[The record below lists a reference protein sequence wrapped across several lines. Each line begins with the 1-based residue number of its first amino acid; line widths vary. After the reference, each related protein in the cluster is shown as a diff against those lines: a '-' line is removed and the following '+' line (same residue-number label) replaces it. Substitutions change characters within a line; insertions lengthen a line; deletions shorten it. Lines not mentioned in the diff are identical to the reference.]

1 MAMDKTVVQNR
12 AHAAGVRLVRF
23 LYCDFSGV
31 TRGKTVHISQL
42 ARKLEEGV
50 GLTRAQMAMNLLET
64 LVPIPGMEPVG
75 EIRLVPD
82 PATFT
87 VLPWVQGN
95 ASMLCD
101 QLDHN
106 HEDWGACP
114 RSFLKRMVAHAA
126 AIGITVEASFENE
139 FYLAREVNGTFE
151 PFDHSPVYSAIGL
164 DLAAP
169 IMMAIVEALTEQ
181 GLIVEQA
188 INEYG
193 PGQQEISIQHAPAL
207 QAADNQMKLR
217 DTVRGVALQHGLLAS
232 FAPKP
237 FPQEIGS
244 GCHVHF
250 SLWEGEQRH
259 NLVYASDAPRNLSTL
274 GRQFIGGILTH
285 LPALAALTCPSYNS
299 YRRLQPQTWSAA
311 YACYGFDNREAA
323 VRVVSP
329 FWGREE
335 QTFNLELKT
344 VDASANPYLA
354 LGGIIA
360 AGLDGI
366 ARQLDPGEPIEHDP
380 ATLSASEREARG
392 IRRLPTTMGEALDA
406 LEQDTVL
413 MGAMGS
419 FMGSAYL
426 AVRRSEAAAF
436 AAADERFEIARHF
449 YRF

>member
-1 MAMDKTVVQNR
+1 MNKSAVQNR
-12 AHAAGVRLVRF
+12 AREAGVRLVRF

-31 TRGKTVHISQL
+31 TRGKTVHISQFG
-42 ARKLEEGV
+42 RKLDEGV

-82 PATFT
+82 PETFT
-87 VLPWVQGN
+87 VLPWVEHS
-95 ASMLCD
+95 ASILCD

-106 HEDWGACP
+106 REDWGACP
-114 RSFLKRMVAHAA
+114 RAFLKRMIARAA
-126 AIGITVEASFENE
+126 EVGIQIEASFENE
-139 FYLAREVNGTFE
+139 FYLAQEVNGTFA

-169 IMMAIVEALTEQ
+169 VMLAIVDALTEQ
-181 GLIVEQA
+181 GLTVEQA

-193 PGQQEISIQHAPAL
+193 PGQQEIAIHHAPAL

-232 FAPKP
+232 FAAKP

-244 GCHVHF
+244 GCHLHF
-250 SLWEGEQRH
+250 SLWEPEQRH
-259 NLVYASDAPRNLSTL
+259 NLIYDPQEARNLSTL
-274 GRQFIGGILTH
+274 GRQFIAGLLRH

-311 YACYGFDNREAA
+311 FACYGFDNREAA
-323 VRVVSP
+323 VRIASP

-344 VDASANPYLA
+344 VDASANPYIA
-354 LGGIIA
+354 LGGVIA
-360 AGLDGI
+360 PGWTASRAGSIL
-366 ARQLDPGEPIEHDP
+366 ARQLSM
-380 ATLSASEREARG
+380 T
-392 IRRLPTTMGEALDA
+392 RR
-406 LEQDTVL
+406 
-413 MGAMGS
+413 
-419 FMGSAYL
+419 
-426 AVRRSEAAAF
+426 R
-436 AAADERFEIARHF
+436 
-449 YRF
+449 